1 MALRLCFICTLLVL
15 LLLPAPASPLRA
27 QQTTASAA
35 APLPT
40 IPTLLREVEARQKKL
55 DLDRENYTFRETEL
69 LTVVDKHGKVRK
81 TENKVSHVF
90 FVNGHAIETLIQKD
104 GKALNADDT
113 RKEEERA
120 SKEAAKYAKAGAD
133 SSDKDEVSVSRL
145 LAITQFSNPHRVTEG
160 GRSEIVIDFVGDPH
174 ARTHGRDEEA
184 LKRVYGTVWIDEAA
198 REVSRMNATFDQN
211 LHVGFGL
218 LATVEKGSTFSF
230 NQALIRNEVWL
241 PTAIDGHFDG
251 KALLFVG
258 FHVNLNVRFDEYRKF
273 GATATENPAE
283 LHAPAEEPVPHK

>member
-1 MALRLCFICTLLVL
+1 MTLPSCFRSTPLVL
-15 LLLPAPASPLRA
+15 LLLSPPAPSLHA
-27 QQTTASAA
+27 QQTIASA
-35 APLPT
+35 APLPA
-40 IPTLLREVEARQKKL
+40 IPTLLQEVEARQKKL

-104 GKALNADDT
+104 GKPLNADDT

-120 SKEAAKYAKAGAD
+120 SKEAAKFAKPGAD
-133 SSDKDEVSVSRL
+133 NADKDEVSVSRL
-145 LAITQFSNPHRVTEG
+145 LAITKFSNPRRVTEA
-160 GRSEIVIDFVGDPH
+160 GRSQIAIDFVGDPH
-174 ARTHGRDEEA
+174 AKTHGREEDA
-184 LKRVYGTVWIDEAA
+184 LKRVYGTVWIDEGA

-230 NQALIRNEVWL
+230 NQALIRNEAWL

-273 GATATENPAE
+273 GATATENPA
-283 LHAPAEEPVPHK
+283 APADQPVPHK

>member
-1 MALRLCFICTLLVL
+1 VALRLCFTSTLLVL
-15 LLLPAPASPLRA
+15 LLLSHPALPLLA

-35 APLPT
+35 PLPA

-69 LTVVDKHGKVRK
+69 LTVVDKRGKVRK

-90 FVNGHAIETLIQKD
+90 FVNGHAIQTLIQKD
-104 GKALNADDT
+104 GKQLNGDDT

-133 SSDKDEVSVSRL
+133 PSDKDEVSVSRL
-145 LAITQFSNPHRVTEG
+145 LSITRFSNPRRVTEA
-160 GRSEIVIDFVGDPH
+160 GRSQIAIDFVGDPH
-174 ARTHGRDEEA
+174 AKTHGRDEEA

-283 LHAPAEEPVPHK
+283 LHAP

>member
-1 MALRLCFICTLLVL
+1 VALRLCFTSSLLFL
-15 LLLPAPASPLRA
+15 LLLSPPRLRA

-35 APLPT
+35 PLPA
-40 IPTLLREVEARQKKL
+40 IPTLLREVETRQKKL

-90 FVNGHAIETLIQKD
+90 FVNGHAIQTLIQKD
-104 GKALNADDT
+104 GKPLNADDT

-120 SKEAAKYAKAGAD
+120 SKEAAKYAKPGAD
-133 SSDKDEVSVSRL
+133 NADKDEVSVSRL
-145 LAITQFSNPHRVTEG
+145 LAITRFSNPRRLTEA
-160 GRSEIVIDFVGDPH
+160 GRSQIVIDFVGDPH
-174 ARTHGRDEEA
+174 AKTHGRNEEA

-230 NQALIRNEVWL
+230 NQALIRQEVWL

-283 LHAPAEEPVPHK
+283 LHAP